1 VPFMIERCVKLG
13 TMPFP
18 SLMRAIIRES
28 GTLDEL
34 DRIMGLEQSQAP
46 SDD

>member
-1 VPFMIERCVKLG
+1 MLERCVHLG
-13 TMPFP
+13 SLPFP

-34 DRIMGLEQSQAP
+34 DRIMGIESPAE
-46 SDD
+46 